1 MTRRI
6 FDRAFKLK
14 AVDMSYQ
21 RDNVRQLAQEL
32 GIVPK
37 ILYRWRTEFAILDKG
52 SFPGNGNKKMT
63 EHESE
68 IARLKKELN
77 DVRIERDILKKA
89 VGIFSKSDGRH
100 TNS

>member
-14 AVDMSYQ
+14 AVEMSYQ

-52 SFPGNGNKKMT
+52 SFPYNTQTRTIHQTRNQKQKT
-63 EHESE
+63 QHWLES
-68 IARLKKELN
+68 
-77 DVRIERDILKKA
+77 RIP
-89 VGIFSKSDGRH
+89 
-100 TNS
+100 